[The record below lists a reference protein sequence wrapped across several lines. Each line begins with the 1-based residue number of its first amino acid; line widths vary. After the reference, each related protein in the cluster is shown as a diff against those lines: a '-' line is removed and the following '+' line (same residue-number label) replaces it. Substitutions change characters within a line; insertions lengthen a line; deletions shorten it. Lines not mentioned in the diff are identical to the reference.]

1 MPAGLPRS
9 DRGHVFDL
17 PRYVERLMR
26 APDANAFLIVNVA
39 ATGDFLQLSGDA
51 RGVQLDFPMI
61 AARQRSF
68 EAGIRAEAARAGL
81 AVAENY
87 GSDGARFLDISVN
100 GEAHAVAAICSKV
113 LRAVFNVSGDAELI
127 FQHVGLAPE
136 RAT

>member
-1 MPAGLPRS
+1 MTSGLPRS
-9 DRGHVFDL
+9 DRGRVFDL

-81 AVAENY
+81 EVAENY

-100 GEAHAVAAICSKV
+100 GEAQAVAAVCSKV